1 MTINKHPDMMDPPIG
16 KSVVGTSTKPLNEL
30 EKNVISTL
38 DEDKVSDLA
47 ECLFTLNNRH
57 YGPIAG
63 AYVAVCTIEGK
74 EWCVGQ
80 LNADRAKPL
89 ILFDNSLSSA
99 SISFFP
105 KAVNLCSLS
114 SSIALACSSVR

>member
-1 MTINKHPDMMDPPIG
+1 MTSNKHPDMMDPPVG
-16 KSVVGTSTKPLNEL
+16 KSVVGTSSLPLNDL
-30 EKNVISTL
+30 EKDVISSL

-89 ILFDNSLSSA
+89 ILFEDKVFGSPGEAQDEAIRL
-99 SISFFP
+99 
-105 KAVNLCSLS
+105 KEERGE
-114 SSIALACSSVR
+114 SVPCRNH

>member
-1 MTINKHPDMMDPPIG
+1 MIINKHPDMMDPPVG

-30 EKNVISTL
+30 EKKVISTL
-38 DEDKVSDLA
+38 DEDKVSDLS

-63 AYVAVCTIEGK
+63 AYVAVCIIEGK

-89 ILFDNSLSSA
+89 ILFEDKIFNTPEEAQNEAGRL
-99 SISFFP
+99 
-105 KAVNLCSLS
+105 KEERGE
-114 SSIALACSSVR
+114 SVPCRNH